1 MIQHHKWSLT
11 ELEDMMPFEREI
23 YATLLVN
30 HLKEEEERQKQ
41 QQLDARNR

>member
-1 MIQHHKWSLT
+1 
-11 ELEDMMPFEREI
+11 MMPFEREI

-30 HLKEEEERQKQ
+30 HLKEEEEQQKQ